1 MPNRRGIRAIESGGE
16 VVLTVNNWPGNTEQM
31 ERKLTNCRFD
41 PLGHVSEGKSS
52 KIRQVGGRVVT
63 HSLCD
68 QAVRLSLVIG
78 YKLREGTRGS
88 KLHSIGETN
97 QVRVSK
103 MQEAGE
109 S

>member
-1 MPNRRGIRAIESGGE
+1 MRRTSGLLVLLDPRCPPRALPRPPRPLRA
-16 VVLTVNNWPGNTEQM
+16 VVSSS
-31 ERKLTNCRFD
+31 
-41 PLGHVSEGKSS
+41 LGAMVPSALSEGKSV

-68 QAVRLSLVIG
+68 LAAGLSLEIG
-78 YKLREGTRGS
+78 YEPREGTTGS
-88 KLHSIGETN
+88 KLPSVGEAN

>member
-1 MPNRRGIRAIESGGE
+1 M
-16 VVLTVNNWPGNTEQM
+16 LTVNNWPGNKEQM

-41 PLGHVSEGKSS
+41 PLGHVSEGKSA
-52 KIRQVGGRVVT
+52 KIRQVGGRVVI

-68 QAVRLSLVIG
+68 QAAGVSLVIG
-78 YKLREGTRGS
+78 NKLREGTTGS
-88 KLHSIGETN
+88 KLHSVGGAS